1 MFFLGTLFCAAF
13 DNYPSSAQIS
23 TIKIVVP
30 FPAGGATD
38 ILARILTD
46 EISRSRGVMAIIE
59 NRPGAGSV
67 IGTEAVARATPDGTT
82 LLMNANSF
90 VINPNLRKVSYDPFG
105 DFEPICYLASTPMF
119 IVVGAESPYRTLVE
133 FFEAARAKPRQL
145 TLASLGPATA
155 QHIAIEL
162 LKRLAAV
169 ELTFVPYSG
178 NVPAINAL
186 LGGHVTSSLANYPD
200 VAEHIRAG
208 RLRALATTA
217 RMRIDPFP
225 NVPTVTELG
234 FKDYEA
240 EVWLGLVAPARTPL
254 HITSQIASWFSAA
267 VDAPGV
273 KVRLAAQ
280 GLFAKTIC
288 GAEFGTFLRAEH
300 DQYLRVIREANIR
313 GE

>member
-1 MFFLGTLFCAAF
+1 MFCTAF
-13 DNYPSSAQIS
+13 DNHPASAEIT

-46 EISRSRGVMAIIE
+46 EISRSRGVTAIIE

-67 IGTEAVARATPDGTT
+67 IGTEVVARATPDGTT

-90 VINPNLRKVSYDPFG
+90 VINPHLRKLSYDPLS
-105 DFEPICYLASTPMF
+105 DFEPICYLANTPMF

-133 FFEAARAKPRQL
+133 FFEAARAKPGQL

-155 QHIAIEL
+155 QHVAIES

-178 NVPAINAL
+178 NVPAINSL

-217 RMRIDPFP
+217 RMRVDPFP
-225 NVPTVTELG
+225 NVPTIAELG

-240 EVWLGLVAPARTPL
+240 EVWLGLVAPARTPP
-254 HITSQIASWFSAA
+254 HVTSQIASWFSGA
-267 VDAPGV
+267 VDAPGI
-273 KVRLAAQ
+273 KVRLASQ

-288 GAEFGTFLRAEH
+288 GAEFGTFLLAQH
-300 DQYLRVIREANIR
+300 NQYLRVIREANIK